1 MEQQVKEAIPKPLF
15 WDASMQSRGEQ
26 ARAWP
31 ENQRH
36 EQASPGRR
44 LSGQNRHTGIHRAK
58 DLAKQKQRV
67 KSTTTIAI
75 KKRTAAI
82 DSGRRI
88 DPGASIPALA
98 RPQEEGAHENP
109 RS

>member
-1 MEQQVKEAIPKPLF
+1 LRKKV
-15 WDASMQSRGEQ
+15 
-26 ARAWP
+26 
-31 ENQRH
+31 
-36 EQASPGRR
+36 
-44 LSGQNRHTGIHRAK
+44 
-58 DLAKQKQRV
+58 LAKQKQRD

-88 DPGASIPALA
+88 DPGASVPVPTK
-98 RPQEEGAHENP
+98 PQEEEGAHRNP